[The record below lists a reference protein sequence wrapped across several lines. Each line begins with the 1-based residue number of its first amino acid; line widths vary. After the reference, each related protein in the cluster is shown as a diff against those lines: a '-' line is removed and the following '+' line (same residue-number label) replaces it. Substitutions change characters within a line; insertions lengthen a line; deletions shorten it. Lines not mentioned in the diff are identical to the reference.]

1 MEFGQEQVLKGE
13 LTVLATK
20 NQDKIPKYRDSG
32 QNQDKIPKDRDAG
45 SVFTK
50 CYTGCSRVKFPL
62 WSYCEI
68 SCFNRFPQKRS

>member
-1 MEFGQEQVLKGE
+1 MIVWLDSEQVVIKMEFGQEQVLKGE

-50 CYTGCSRVKFPL
+50 CYTV
-62 WSYCEI
+62 W
-68 SCFNRFPQKRS
+68 